1 MTSWKAWE
9 PQPFLVCSSWQRWLV
24 ALLPDEPLLLSYWSM
39 IEKETKRGKLK
50 EEDGNGEEE
59 KEERNSFDE
68 SVVVLKVS
76 LSGQEEALSFIQVV
90 VNLQARMKQIG
101 NKNSDHV

>member
-1 MTSWKAWE
+1 
-9 PQPFLVCSSWQRWLV
+9 
-24 ALLPDEPLLLSYWSM
+24 M